1 MMDTKLSDDNCPVY
15 RWRRIDDPTGP
26 QPRPRHGHRAVAIKD
41 LMLVFGGGNEGIVE
55 ELHVF
60 NTATNQ
66 WFVPS
71 LKGDIPPGCAA
82 YGIVVDNTRV
92 LIFGGM
98 VEYGKYSSD
107 LYELQASKW
116 EWKRLKPKPPRFGN
130 PPCPRLG
137 HSFTLIG
144 NKVYLFGG
152 LANSGGDE
160 TKPTPSYKYLDDF
173 YTLELKTGHS
183 TVWDMPGT
191 YGGLPSPRESHTA
204 CTWTDEYKNTKL
216 IIYGG
221 MSGNRLSDLFMLDI
235 NSMTWQKPQ
244 ILGPQPLPRSLHTA
258 CVIGDR
264 MFIFGGWVPILKDET
279 RSLHEKEW
287 KCSNQL
293 ACLHLP
299 EMTWEDLSVEVT
311 DDFLPK
317 PRAGHC
323 ASVIN
328 SRMYI
333 WSGRDDYKKAWNNQV
348 CCKDLWYLEVEKPGP
363 PGRIQLVRAATNN
376 LEICWP
382 GHAIADSYILQI
394 QKYEMPPAPQPPP
407 PPPVPIPAPT
417 PPQAATAMSEGP
429 PPAKMARLSTETPVT
444 PAVTTMQHIIPVA
457 AARSEVPCLA
467 NTPKAM
473 IIQQNQS
480 QQLIQQQQVH
490 QQQVHQQQP
499 QQQQK
504 MIITKKPSQDGQES
518 ETTMFLHTLANA
530 ASQTPK
536 IGVQEAAPAPVPVQ
550 ETTTPTRQ
558 LSFPKTVSLNQFLNA
573 NKASGAT
580 PTIITSQSLNTSTQG
595 TLLKGA
601 KQIILPKS
609 SVGGTSQPQIVT
621 LVKTSQG
628 MMATTM
634 PKVNLIQSKPGTTTL
649 QGTPKGIPQGA
660 TIVKLVNQPGTP
672 GQKMLTTMKTISS
685 PNIQTIQTSKPM
697 SPNIG
702 TPGNKPQTIVITKPG
717 IGGNRGT
724 TQQILVVT
732 CSSNLRPAHSMTTTL
747 AGQSGVTTSTG
758 GPVRMVVV
766 SSAGSSST
774 VGKPITITVP
784 GVGGVPKTVTITGK
798 AGSNF
803 TGKPVTLQMAGGKT
817 IYLPSSSSQIIRPT
831 ILQGAPGTV
840 TTSSPQMVVLS
851 RPKQQIQQVQIQQQQ
866 QQQHFVQQQQH
877 VIVSSVSEQQHG
889 VIMSQQESEQRLKWE
904 QHQQQQN
911 QMQHLG
917 QQQQQQQRKYLFLQ
931 L

>member
-1 MMDTKLSDDNCPVY
+1 MDNLSDDNCPVY
-15 RWRRIDDPTGP
+15 RWRRIDEPAGP

-66 WFVPS
+66 WFIPQ

-116 EWKRLKPKPPRFGN
+116 EWKRLKPKPPRFGS

-160 TKPTPSYKYLDDF
+160 TRPAPSYKYLDDF
-173 YTLELKTGHS
+173 YTLELKSGHA

-204 CTWTDEYKNTKL
+204 CSWTDEYKNTKL

-264 MFIFGGWVPILKDET
+264 MFIFGGWVPILKDES
-279 RSLHEKEW
+279 RSMHEKEW

-311 DDFLPK
+311 EEYLPK

-323 ASVIN
+323 AAVIN
-328 SRMYI
+328 NRMFI

-363 PGRIQLVRAATNN
+363 PGRIQLVRAATHN

-382 GHAIADSYILQI
+382 GHPIADSYILQI

-407 PPPVPIPAPT
+407 APPIPT
-417 PPQAATAMSEGP
+417 PAIVPPMSDGP

-444 PAVTTMQHIIPVA
+444 PAVTSMPQIFPVS
-457 AARSEVPCLA
+457 AARAEAPSLV
-467 NTPKAM
+467 NTPKAV
-473 IIQQNQS
+473 IIQQNPKTIS
-480 QQLIQQQQVH
+480 S
-490 QQQVHQQQP
+490 P
-499 QQQQK
+499 QK
-504 MIITKKPSQDGQES
+504 MIITKKPALQTQGQDS
-518 ETTMFLHTLANA
+518 ETTMLLHTLANA

-536 IGVQEAAPAPVPVQ
+536 IGVQEPVSTPVSIQ
-550 ETTTPTRQ
+550 EATPTRQ
-558 LSFPKTVSLNQFLNA
+558 ISLPKTVSLNQFLNA
-573 NKASGAT
+573 NKAG
-580 PTIITSQSLNTSTQG
+580 TSTLITNQSQQA
-595 TLLKGA
+595 TVLKTTGLS

-609 SVGGTSQPQIVT
+609 SVGGNSQTQIVT
-621 LVKTSQG
+621 LVKTNQG
-628 MMATTM
+628 MMATM
-634 PKVNLIQSKPGTTTL
+634 PKMNLLQSKPGTATL
-649 QGTPKGIPQGA
+649 QTTSKGIPQGA
-660 TIVKLVNQPGTP
+660 TIVKLVNQPGQP
-672 GQKMLTTMKTISS
+672 GQKMLTTMKTIQS
-685 PNIQTIQTSKPM
+685 PNIQTIHTSKP
-697 SPNIG
+697 SIG
-702 TPGNKPQTIVITKPG
+702 TPGNKTIVITKPG
-717 IGGNRGT
+717 IGGNRAT
-724 TQQILVVT
+724 TQQILVMT
-732 CSSNLRPAHSMTTTL
+732 CSSNLRPAQSMTTTL
-747 AGQSGVTTSTG
+747 AGQSTGVTSSAAG
-758 GPVRMVVV
+758 GPVRMVYM

-798 AGSNF
+798 AGTNF

-817 IYLPSSSSQIIRPT
+817 IYLPSSSSAQIIRPGT
-831 ILQGAPGTV
+831 ILQQGMQGTV
-840 TTSSPQMVVLS
+840 TTSSPQRLVLQ

-866 QQQHFVQQQQH
+866 QQQHPD
-877 VIVSSVSEQQHG
+877 
-889 VIMSQQESEQRLKWE
+889 
-904 QHQQQQN
+904 N
-911 QMQHLG
+911 Q
-917 QQQQQQQRKYLFLQ
+917 
-931 L
+931 

>member
-1 MMDTKLSDDNCPVY
+1 MDNLSDDNCPVY
-15 RWRRIDDPTGP
+15 RWRRIDEPAGP

-66 WFVPS
+66 WFIPQ

-116 EWKRLKPKPPRFGN
+116 EWKRLKPKPPRFGS

-160 TKPTPSYKYLDDF
+160 TRPAPSYKYLDDF
-173 YTLELKTGHS
+173 YTLELKSGHA

-204 CTWTDEYKNTKL
+204 CSWTDEYKNTKL

-264 MFIFGGWVPILKDET
+264 MFIFGGWVPILKDES
-279 RSLHEKEW
+279 RSMHEKEW

-311 DDFLPK
+311 EEYLPK

-323 ASVIN
+323 AAVIN
-328 SRMYI
+328 NRMFI

-363 PGRIQLVRAATNN
+363 PGRIQLVRAATHN

-382 GHAIADSYILQI
+382 GHPIADSYILQI

-407 PPPVPIPAPT
+407 APPIPT
-417 PPQAATAMSEGP
+417 PAIVPPMSDGP

-444 PAVTTMQHIIPVA
+444 PAVTSMPQIFPVS
-457 AARSEVPCLA
+457 AARAEVPSLV

-473 IIQQNQS
+473 IIQQNPKIIS
-480 QQLIQQQQVH
+480 S
-490 QQQVHQQQP
+490 P
-499 QQQQK
+499 QK
-504 MIITKKPSQDGQES
+504 MIITKKPALQTQGQDS
-518 ETTMFLHTLANA
+518 ETTMLLHTLANA

-536 IGVQEAAPAPVPVQ
+536 IGVQEPVSTPVSIQ
-550 ETTTPTRQ
+550 EATPTRQ
-558 LSFPKTVSLNQFLNA
+558 ISLPKTVSLNQFLNA
-573 NKASGAT
+573 NKAG
-580 PTIITSQSLNTSTQG
+580 TSTLITNQSQQA
-595 TLLKGA
+595 TVLKTTGLS

-609 SVGGTSQPQIVT
+609 SVGGNSQTQIVT
-621 LVKTSQG
+621 LVKTNQG
-628 MMATTM
+628 MMATM
-634 PKVNLIQSKPGTTTL
+634 PKMNLLQSKPGTATL
-649 QGTPKGIPQGA
+649 QTTSKGIPQGA
-660 TIVKLVNQPGTP
+660 TIVKLVNQPGQP
-672 GQKMLTTMKTISS
+672 GQKMLTTMKTIQS
-685 PNIQTIQTSKPM
+685 PNIQTIHTSKP
-697 SPNIG
+697 SIG
-702 TPGNKPQTIVITKPG
+702 TPGNKTIVITKPG
-717 IGGNRGT
+717 IGGNRAT
-724 TQQILVVT
+724 TQQILVMT
-732 CSSNLRPAHSMTTTL
+732 CSSNLRPAQSMTTTL
-747 AGQSGVTTSTG
+747 AGQSTGVTSSAAG
-758 GPVRMVVV
+758 GPVRMVYM

-798 AGSNF
+798 AGTNF

-817 IYLPSSSSQIIRPT
+817 IYLPSSSSAQIIRPGT
-831 ILQGAPGTV
+831 ILQQGMQGTV
-840 TTSSPQMVVLS
+840 TTSSPQRLVLQ

-866 QQQHFVQQQQH
+866 QHPD
-877 VIVSSVSEQQHG
+877 
-889 VIMSQQESEQRLKWE
+889 
-904 QHQQQQN
+904 N
-911 QMQHLG
+911 Q
-917 QQQQQQQRKYLFLQ
+917 
-931 L
+931 

>member
-1 MMDTKLSDDNCPVY
+1 MDNLSDDNCPVY
-15 RWRRIDDPTGP
+15 RWRRIDEPAGP

-66 WFVPS
+66 WFIPQ

-116 EWKRLKPKPPRFGN
+116 EWKRLKPKPPRFGS

-160 TKPTPSYKYLDDF
+160 TRPAPSYKYLDDF
-173 YTLELKTGHS
+173 YTLELKSGHA

-204 CTWTDEYKNTKL
+204 CSWTDEYKNTKL

-264 MFIFGGWVPILKDET
+264 MFIFGGWVPILKDES
-279 RSLHEKEW
+279 RSMHEKEW

-311 DDFLPK
+311 EEYLPK

-323 ASVIN
+323 AAVIN
-328 SRMYI
+328 NRMFI

-363 PGRIQLVRAATNN
+363 PGRIQLVRAATHN

-382 GHAIADSYILQI
+382 GHPIADSYILQI

-407 PPPVPIPAPT
+407 APPIPT
-417 PPQAATAMSEGP
+417 PAIVPPMSDGP

-444 PAVTTMQHIIPVA
+444 PAVTSMPQIFPVS
-457 AARSEVPCLA
+457 AARAEVPSLV

-473 IIQQNQS
+473 IIQQNPKTIS
-480 QQLIQQQQVH
+480 S
-490 QQQVHQQQP
+490 P
-499 QQQQK
+499 QK
-504 MIITKKPSQDGQES
+504 MIITKKPALQTQGQDS
-518 ETTMFLHTLANA
+518 ETTMLLHTLANA

-536 IGVQEAAPAPVPVQ
+536 IGVQEPVSTPVSIQ
-550 ETTTPTRQ
+550 EATPTRQ
-558 LSFPKTVSLNQFLNA
+558 ISLPKTVSLNQFLNA
-573 NKASGAT
+573 NKAG
-580 PTIITSQSLNTSTQG
+580 TSTLITNQSQQA
-595 TLLKGA
+595 TVLKTTGLS

-609 SVGGTSQPQIVT
+609 SVGGNSQIVT
-621 LVKTSQG
+621 LVKTNQG
-628 MMATTM
+628 MMATM
-634 PKVNLIQSKPGTTTL
+634 PKMNLLQSKPGTATL
-649 QGTPKGIPQGA
+649 QTTSKGIPQGA
-660 TIVKLVNQPGTP
+660 TIVKLVNQPGQP
-672 GQKMLTTMKTISS
+672 GQKMLTTMKTIQS
-685 PNIQTIQTSKPM
+685 PNIQTIHTSKP
-697 SPNIG
+697 SIG
-702 TPGNKPQTIVITKPG
+702 TPGNKTIVITKPG
-717 IGGNRGT
+717 IGGNRAT
-724 TQQILVVT
+724 TQQILVMT
-732 CSSNLRPAHSMTTTL
+732 CSSNLRPAQSMTTTL
-747 AGQSGVTTSTG
+747 AGQSTGVTSSAAG
-758 GPVRMVVV
+758 GPVRMVYM

-798 AGSNF
+798 AGTNF

-817 IYLPSSSSQIIRPT
+817 IYLPSSSSAQIIRPGT
-831 ILQGAPGTV
+831 ILQQGMQGTV
-840 TTSSPQMVVLS
+840 TTSSPQRLVLQ

-866 QQQHFVQQQQH
+866 QHPD
-877 VIVSSVSEQQHG
+877 
-889 VIMSQQESEQRLKWE
+889 
-904 QHQQQQN
+904 N
-911 QMQHLG
+911 Q
-917 QQQQQQQRKYLFLQ
+917 
-931 L
+931 

>member
-1 MMDTKLSDDNCPVY
+1 MDNLSDDNCPVY
-15 RWRRIDDPTGP
+15 RWRRIDEPAGP

-66 WFVPS
+66 WFIPQ

-116 EWKRLKPKPPRFGN
+116 EWKRLKPKPPRFGS

-160 TKPTPSYKYLDDF
+160 TRPAPSYKYLDDF
-173 YTLELKTGHS
+173 YTLELKSGHA

-204 CTWTDEYKNTKL
+204 CSWTDEYKNTKL

-264 MFIFGGWVPILKDET
+264 MFIFGGWVPILKDES
-279 RSLHEKEW
+279 RSMHEKEW

-311 DDFLPK
+311 EEYLPK

-323 ASVIN
+323 AAVIN
-328 SRMYI
+328 NRMFI

-363 PGRIQLVRAATNN
+363 PGRIQLVRAATHN

-382 GHAIADSYILQI
+382 GHPIADSYILQI

-407 PPPVPIPAPT
+407 APPIPT
-417 PPQAATAMSEGP
+417 PAIVPPMSDGP

-444 PAVTTMQHIIPVA
+444 PAVTSMPQIFPVS
-457 AARSEVPCLA
+457 AARAEAPSLV

-473 IIQQNQS
+473 IIQQNPKTIS
-480 QQLIQQQQVH
+480 S
-490 QQQVHQQQP
+490 P
-499 QQQQK
+499 QK
-504 MIITKKPSQDGQES
+504 MIITKKPALQSQGQDS
-518 ETTMFLHTLANA
+518 ETTMLLHTLANA

-536 IGVQEAAPAPVPVQ
+536 IGVQEPVSTPVSIQ
-550 ETTTPTRQ
+550 EATPTRQ
-558 LSFPKTVSLNQFLNA
+558 ISLPKTVSLNQFLNA
-573 NKASGAT
+573 NKAG
-580 PTIITSQSLNTSTQG
+580 TSTLITNQSQQA
-595 TLLKGA
+595 TVLKTTGLS

-609 SVGGTSQPQIVT
+609 SVGGNSQTQIVT
-621 LVKTSQG
+621 LVKTNQG
-628 MMATTM
+628 MMATM
-634 PKVNLIQSKPGTTTL
+634 PKMNLLQSKPGTATL
-649 QGTPKGIPQGA
+649 QTTSKGIPQGA
-660 TIVKLVNQPGTP
+660 TIVKLVNQPGQP
-672 GQKMLTTMKTISS
+672 GQKMLTTMKTIQS
-685 PNIQTIQTSKPM
+685 PNIQTIHTSKP
-697 SPNIG
+697 SIG
-702 TPGNKPQTIVITKPG
+702 TPGNKTIVITKPG
-717 IGGNRGT
+717 IGGNRAT
-724 TQQILVVT
+724 TQQILVMT
-732 CSSNLRPAHSMTTTL
+732 CSSNLRPAQSMTTTL
-747 AGQSGVTTSTG
+747 AGQSTGVTSSAAG
-758 GPVRMVVV
+758 GPVRMVYM

-798 AGSNF
+798 AGTNF

-817 IYLPSSSSQIIRPT
+817 IYLPSSSSAQIIRPGT
-831 ILQGAPGTV
+831 ILQQGMQGTV
-840 TTSSPQMVVLS
+840 TTSSPQRLVLQ

-866 QQQHFVQQQQH
+866 QQQHPD
-877 VIVSSVSEQQHG
+877 
-889 VIMSQQESEQRLKWE
+889 
-904 QHQQQQN
+904 N
-911 QMQHLG
+911 Q
-917 QQQQQQQRKYLFLQ
+917 
-931 L
+931 

>member
-1 MMDTKLSDDNCPVY
+1 MDNLSDDNCPVY
-15 RWRRIDDPTGP
+15 RWRRIDEPAGP

-66 WFVPS
+66 WFIPQ

-116 EWKRLKPKPPRFGN
+116 EWKRLKPKPPRFGS

-160 TKPTPSYKYLDDF
+160 TRPAPSYKYLDDF
-173 YTLELKTGHS
+173 YTLELKSGHA

-204 CTWTDEYKNTKL
+204 CSWTDEYKNTKL

-264 MFIFGGWVPILKDET
+264 MFIFGGWVPILKDES
-279 RSLHEKEW
+279 RSMHEKEW

-311 DDFLPK
+311 EEYLPK

-323 ASVIN
+323 AAVIN
-328 SRMYI
+328 NRMFI

-363 PGRIQLVRAATNN
+363 PGRIQLVRAATHN

-382 GHAIADSYILQI
+382 GHPIADSYILQI

-407 PPPVPIPAPT
+407 APIPT
-417 PPQAATAMSEGP
+417 PAIVPPMSDGP

-444 PAVTTMQHIIPVA
+444 PAVTSMPQIFPVS
-457 AARSEVPCLA
+457 AARAEVPSLV

-473 IIQQNQS
+473 IIQQNPKTIS
-480 QQLIQQQQVH
+480 S
-490 QQQVHQQQP
+490 P
-499 QQQQK
+499 QK
-504 MIITKKPSQDGQES
+504 MIITKKPALQTQGQDS
-518 ETTMFLHTLANA
+518 ETTMLLHTLANA

-536 IGVQEAAPAPVPVQ
+536 IGVQEPVSTPVSIQ
-550 ETTTPTRQ
+550 EATPTRQ
-558 LSFPKTVSLNQFLNA
+558 ISLPKTVSLNQFLNA
-573 NKASGAT
+573 NKAG
-580 PTIITSQSLNTSTQG
+580 TSTLITNQSQQA
-595 TLLKGA
+595 TVLKTTGLS

-609 SVGGTSQPQIVT
+609 SVGGNSQTQIVT
-621 LVKTSQG
+621 LVKTNQG
-628 MMATTM
+628 MMATM
-634 PKVNLIQSKPGTTTL
+634 PKMNLLQSKPGTATL
-649 QGTPKGIPQGA
+649 QTTSKGIPQGA
-660 TIVKLVNQPGTP
+660 TIVKLVNQPGQP
-672 GQKMLTTMKTISS
+672 GQKMLTTMKTIQS
-685 PNIQTIQTSKPM
+685 PNIQTIHTSKP
-697 SPNIG
+697 SIG
-702 TPGNKPQTIVITKPG
+702 TPGNKTIVITKPG
-717 IGGNRGT
+717 IGGNRAT
-724 TQQILVVT
+724 TQQILVMT
-732 CSSNLRPAHSMTTTL
+732 CSSNLRPAQSMTTTL
-747 AGQSGVTTSTG
+747 AGQSTGVTSSAAG
-758 GPVRMVVV
+758 GPVRMVYM

-798 AGSNF
+798 AGTNF

-817 IYLPSSSSQIIRPT
+817 IYLPSSSSAQIIRPGT
-831 ILQGAPGTV
+831 ILQQGMQGTV
-840 TTSSPQMVVLS
+840 TTSSPQRLVLQ

-866 QQQHFVQQQQH
+866 QQQHPD
-877 VIVSSVSEQQHG
+877 
-889 VIMSQQESEQRLKWE
+889 
-904 QHQQQQN
+904 N
-911 QMQHLG
+911 Q
-917 QQQQQQQRKYLFLQ
+917 
-931 L
+931 

>member
-1 MMDTKLSDDNCPVY
+1 MDNLSDDNCPVY
-15 RWRRIDDPTGP
+15 RWRRIDEPAGP

-66 WFVPS
+66 WFIPQ

-116 EWKRLKPKPPRFGN
+116 EWKRLKPKPPRFGS

-160 TKPTPSYKYLDDF
+160 TRPAPSYKYLDDF
-173 YTLELKTGHS
+173 YTLELKSGHA

-204 CTWTDEYKNTKL
+204 CSWTDEYKNTKL

-264 MFIFGGWVPILKDET
+264 MFIFGGWVPILKDES
-279 RSLHEKEW
+279 RSMHEKEW

-311 DDFLPK
+311 EEYLPK

-323 ASVIN
+323 AAVIN
-328 SRMYI
+328 NRMFI

-363 PGRIQLVRAATNN
+363 PGRIQLVRAATHN

-382 GHAIADSYILQI
+382 GHPIADSYILQI

-407 PPPVPIPAPT
+407 ALPIPT
-417 PPQAATAMSEGP
+417 PAIVPPMSDGP

-444 PAVTTMQHIIPVA
+444 PAVTSMPQIFPVS
-457 AARSEVPCLA
+457 AARAEVPSLV

-473 IIQQNQS
+473 IIQQNPKTIS
-480 QQLIQQQQVH
+480 S
-490 QQQVHQQQP
+490 P
-499 QQQQK
+499 QK
-504 MIITKKPSQDGQES
+504 MIITKKPALQTQGQDS
-518 ETTMFLHTLANA
+518 ETTMLLHTLANA

-536 IGVQEAAPAPVPVQ
+536 IGVQEPVSTPVSIQ
-550 ETTTPTRQ
+550 EATPTRQ
-558 LSFPKTVSLNQFLNA
+558 ISLPKTVSLNQFLNA
-573 NKASGAT
+573 NKAG
-580 PTIITSQSLNTSTQG
+580 TSTLITNQSQQA
-595 TLLKGA
+595 TVLKTTGLS

-609 SVGGTSQPQIVT
+609 SVGGNSQTQIVT
-621 LVKTSQG
+621 LVKTNQG
-628 MMATTM
+628 MMATM
-634 PKVNLIQSKPGTTTL
+634 PKMNLLQSKPGTATL
-649 QGTPKGIPQGA
+649 QTTSKGIPQGA
-660 TIVKLVNQPGTP
+660 TIVKLVNQPGQP
-672 GQKMLTTMKTISS
+672 GQKMLTTMKTIQS
-685 PNIQTIQTSKPM
+685 PNIQTIHTSKP
-697 SPNIG
+697 SIG
-702 TPGNKPQTIVITKPG
+702 TPGNKTIVITKPG
-717 IGGNRGT
+717 IGGNRAT
-724 TQQILVVT
+724 TQQILVMT
-732 CSSNLRPAHSMTTTL
+732 CSSNLRPAQSMTTTL
-747 AGQSGVTTSTG
+747 AGQSTGVTSSAAG
-758 GPVRMVVV
+758 GPVRMVYM

-798 AGSNF
+798 AGTNF

-817 IYLPSSSSQIIRPT
+817 IYLPSSSSAQIIRPGT
-831 ILQGAPGTV
+831 ILQQGMQGTV
-840 TTSSPQMVVLS
+840 TTSSPQRLVLQ

-866 QQQHFVQQQQH
+866 QQQQH
-877 VIVSSVSEQQHG
+877 PD
-889 VIMSQQESEQRLKWE
+889 
-904 QHQQQQN
+904 N
-911 QMQHLG
+911 Q
-917 QQQQQQQRKYLFLQ
+917 
-931 L
+931 

>member
-1 MMDTKLSDDNCPVY
+1 MDNLSDDNCPVY
-15 RWRRIDDPTGP
+15 RWRRIDEPAGP

-66 WFVPS
+66 WFIPQ

-116 EWKRLKPKPPRFGN
+116 EWKRLKPKPPRFGS

-160 TKPTPSYKYLDDF
+160 TRPAPSYKYLDDF
-173 YTLELKTGHS
+173 YTLELKSGHA

-204 CTWTDEYKNTKL
+204 CSWTDEYKNTKL

-264 MFIFGGWVPILKDET
+264 MFIFGGWVPILKDES
-279 RSLHEKEW
+279 RSMHEKEW

-311 DDFLPK
+311 EEYLPK

-323 ASVIN
+323 AAVIN
-328 SRMYI
+328 NRMFI

-363 PGRIQLVRAATNN
+363 PGRIQLVRAATHN

-382 GHAIADSYILQI
+382 GHPIADSYILQI

-407 PPPVPIPAPT
+407 APPIPT
-417 PPQAATAMSEGP
+417 PAIVPPMSDGP

-444 PAVTTMQHIIPVA
+444 PAVTSMPQIFPVS
-457 AARSEVPCLA
+457 AARAEVPSLV

-473 IIQQNQS
+473 IIQQNPKTIS
-480 QQLIQQQQVH
+480 S
-490 QQQVHQQQP
+490 P
-499 QQQQK
+499 QK
-504 MIITKKPSQDGQES
+504 MIITKKPALQTQGQDS
-518 ETTMFLHTLANA
+518 ETTMLLHTLANA

-536 IGVQEAAPAPVPVQ
+536 IGVQEPVSTPVSIQ
-550 ETTTPTRQ
+550 EATPTRQ
-558 LSFPKTVSLNQFLNA
+558 ISLPKTVSLNQFLNA
-573 NKASGAT
+573 NKAG
-580 PTIITSQSLNTSTQG
+580 TSTLITNQSQQA
-595 TLLKGA
+595 TVLKTTGLS

-609 SVGGTSQPQIVT
+609 SVGGNSQTQIVT
-621 LVKTSQG
+621 LVKTNQG
-628 MMATTM
+628 MMATM
-634 PKVNLIQSKPGTTTL
+634 PKMNLLQSKPGTATL
-649 QGTPKGIPQGA
+649 QTTSKGIPQGA
-660 TIVKLVNQPGTP
+660 TIVKLVNQPGQP
-672 GQKMLTTMKTISS
+672 GQKMLTTMKTIQS
-685 PNIQTIQTSKPM
+685 PNIQTIHTSKP
-697 SPNIG
+697 SIG
-702 TPGNKPQTIVITKPG
+702 TPGNKTIVITKPG
-717 IGGNRGT
+717 IGGNRAT
-724 TQQILVVT
+724 TQQILVMT
-732 CSSNLRPAHSMTTTL
+732 CSSNLRPAQSMTTTL
-747 AGQSGVTTSTG
+747 AGQSTGVTSSAAG
-758 GPVRMVVV
+758 GPVRMVYM

-798 AGSNF
+798 AGTNF

-817 IYLPSSSSQIIRPT
+817 IYLPSSSSAQIIRPGT
-831 ILQGAPGTV
+831 ILQQGMQGTV
-840 TTSSPQMVVLS
+840 TTSSPQRLVLQ

-866 QQQHFVQQQQH
+866 QQQQH
-877 VIVSSVSEQQHG
+877 PD
-889 VIMSQQESEQRLKWE
+889 
-904 QHQQQQN
+904 N
-911 QMQHLG
+911 Q
-917 QQQQQQQRKYLFLQ
+917 
-931 L
+931 

>member
-1 MMDTKLSDDNCPVY
+1 MDNLSDDNCPVY
-15 RWRRIDDPTGP
+15 RWRRIDEPAGP

-66 WFVPS
+66 WFIPQ

-116 EWKRLKPKPPRFGN
+116 EWKRLKPKPPRFGS

-160 TKPTPSYKYLDDF
+160 TRPAPSYKYLDDF
-173 YTLELKTGHS
+173 YTLELKSGHA

-204 CTWTDEYKNTKL
+204 CSWTDEYKNTKL

-264 MFIFGGWVPILKDET
+264 MFIFGGWVPILKDES
-279 RSLHEKEW
+279 RSMHEKEW

-311 DDFLPK
+311 EEYLPK

-323 ASVIN
+323 AAVIN
-328 SRMYI
+328 NRMFI

-363 PGRIQLVRAATNN
+363 PGRIQLVRAATHN

-382 GHAIADSYILQI
+382 GHPIADSYILQI

-407 PPPVPIPAPT
+407 APPIPT
-417 PPQAATAMSEGP
+417 PAIVPPMSDGP

-444 PAVTTMQHIIPVA
+444 PAVTSMPQIFPVS
-457 AARSEVPCLA
+457 AARAEVPSLV

-473 IIQQNQS
+473 IIQQNPKTIS
-480 QQLIQQQQVH
+480 S
-490 QQQVHQQQP
+490 P
-499 QQQQK
+499 QK
-504 MIITKKPSQDGQES
+504 MIITKKPALQTQGQDS
-518 ETTMFLHTLANA
+518 ETTMLLHTLANA

-536 IGVQEAAPAPVPVQ
+536 IGVQEPVSTPVSIQ
-550 ETTTPTRQ
+550 EATPTRQ
-558 LSFPKTVSLNQFLNA
+558 ISLPKTVSLNQFLNA
-573 NKASGAT
+573 NKAG
-580 PTIITSQSLNTSTQG
+580 TSTLITNQSQQA
-595 TLLKGA
+595 TVLKTTGLS

-609 SVGGTSQPQIVT
+609 SVGGNSQTQIVT
-621 LVKTSQG
+621 LVKTNQG
-628 MMATTM
+628 MMATM
-634 PKVNLIQSKPGTTTL
+634 PKMNLLQSKPGTATL
-649 QGTPKGIPQGA
+649 QTTSKGIPQGA
-660 TIVKLVNQPGTP
+660 TIVKLVNQPGQP
-672 GQKMLTTMKTISS
+672 GQKMLTTMKTIQS
-685 PNIQTIQTSKPM
+685 PNIQTIHTSKP
-697 SPNIG
+697 SIG
-702 TPGNKPQTIVITKPG
+702 TPGNKTIVITKPG
-717 IGGNRGT
+717 IGGNRAT
-724 TQQILVVT
+724 TQQILVMT
-732 CSSNLRPAHSMTTTL
+732 CSSNLRPAQSMTTTL
-747 AGQSGVTTSTG
+747 AGQSTGVTSSAAG
-758 GPVRMVVV
+758 GPVRMVYM

-798 AGSNF
+798 AGTNF

-817 IYLPSSSSQIIRPT
+817 IYLPSSSSAQIIRPGT
-831 ILQGAPGTV
+831 ILQQGMQGTV
-840 TTSSPQMVVLS
+840 TTSSPQRLVLQ

-866 QQQHFVQQQQH
+866 QQHPD
-877 VIVSSVSEQQHG
+877 
-889 VIMSQQESEQRLKWE
+889 
-904 QHQQQQN
+904 N
-911 QMQHLG
+911 Q
-917 QQQQQQQRKYLFLQ
+917 
-931 L
+931 

>member
-1 MMDTKLSDDNCPVY
+1 MEDNCPVY
-15 RWRRIDDPTGP
+15 RWRRIDDPAGP

-66 WFVPS
+66 WFIPT

-116 EWKRLKPKPPRFGN
+116 EWKRLKPKPPRFGT

-173 YTLELKTGHS
+173 YTLELKHGHT

-204 CTWTDEYKNTKL
+204 CSWTDEYKNTKL

-264 MFIFGGWVPILKDET
+264 MFIFGGWVPILKDES

-328 SRMYI
+328 SRMFI

-382 GHAIADSYILQI
+382 GHPIADSYILQI

-407 PPPVPIPAPT
+407 PPPVAAVAPLPT
-417 PPQAATAMSEGP
+417 PPQAAVSDGP

-444 PAVTTMQHIIPVA
+444 PAVASMPQMIPVS
-457 AARSEVPCLA
+457 AARAEVPSLA

-473 IIQQNQS
+473 IIQQS
-480 QQLIQQQQVH
+480 PKIISS
-490 QQQVHQQQP
+490 P
-499 QQQQK
+499 QK
-504 MIITKKPSQDGQES
+504 MIITKKAAQIGQDS
-518 ETTMFLHTLANA
+518 ETTMLLHTLANA

-536 IGVQEAAPAPVPVQ
+536 IGVQEPSPAPVSIQ
-550 ETTTPTRQ
+550 ESTPTRQ
-558 LSFPKTVSLNQFLNA
+558 LSLPKTVSLNQFLNA
-573 NKASGAT
+573 NKAVSGS
-580 PTIITSQSLNTSTQG
+580 PTIISSPSLNTSTQA
-595 TLLKGA
+595 TVLKTGLTTS

-628 MMATTM
+628 MMATM
-634 PKVNLIQSKPGTTTL
+634 PKVNLLQSKPGTTTL
-649 QGTPKGIPQGA
+649 QTAPKGIPQGA
-660 TIVKLVNQPGTP
+660 TIVKLVNQQGQP
-672 GQKMLTTMKTISS
+672 GQKVLTTMKAISS
-685 PNIQTIQTSKPM
+685 PNIQSIQTSKPM

-702 TPGNKPQTIVITKPG
+702 TAVNMPQTIVITKPG
-717 IGGNRGT
+717 IGGNRAT
-724 TQQILVVT
+724 TQQIRVVS
-732 CSSNLRPAHSMTTTL
+732 CSSSLRPAQSLTTTL
-747 AGQSGVTTSTG
+747 AAQSGTGVTSSSAG

-766 SSAGSSST
+766 SSAGGTST

-784 GVGGVPKTVTITGK
+784 GVGGVPKNITITGK

-803 TGKPVTLQMAGGKT
+803 AGKPVTLQMAGGKT
-817 IYLPSSSSQIIRPT
+817 IILPSASSIRPGT
-831 ILQGAPGTV
+831 ILQSPQTV
-840 TTSSPQMVVLS
+840 TTSSPQMVVL
-851 RPKQQIQQVQIQQQQ
+851 RPKQQIQQLQIQQ
-866 QQQHFVQQQQH
+866 HNP
-877 VIVSSVSEQQHG
+877 E
-889 VIMSQQESEQRLKWE
+889 
-904 QHQQQQN
+904 N
-911 QMQHLG
+911 Q
-917 QQQQQQQRKYLFLQ
+917 
-931 L
+931 

>member
-1 MMDTKLSDDNCPVY
+1 MDNLSDDNCPVY
-15 RWRRIDDPTGP
+15 RWRRIDEPAGP

-66 WFVPS
+66 WFIPQ

-116 EWKRLKPKPPRFGN
+116 EWKRLKPKPPRFGS

-160 TKPTPSYKYLDDF
+160 TRPAPSYKYLDDF
-173 YTLELKTGHS
+173 YTLELKSGHA

-204 CTWTDEYKNTKL
+204 CSWTDEYKNTKL

-264 MFIFGGWVPILKDET
+264 MFIFGGWVPILKDES
-279 RSLHEKEW
+279 RSMHEKEW

-311 DDFLPK
+311 EEYLPK

-323 ASVIN
+323 AAVIN
-328 SRMYI
+328 NRMFI

-363 PGRIQLVRAATNN
+363 PGRIQLVRAATHN

-382 GHAIADSYILQI
+382 GHPIADSYILQI

-407 PPPVPIPAPT
+407 APPIPT
-417 PPQAATAMSEGP
+417 PAIVPPMSDGP

-444 PAVTTMQHIIPVA
+444 PAVTSMPQIFPVS
-457 AARSEVPCLA
+457 AARAEVPSLV

-473 IIQQNQS
+473 IIQQNPKTIS
-480 QQLIQQQQVH
+480 S
-490 QQQVHQQQP
+490 P
-499 QQQQK
+499 QK
-504 MIITKKPSQDGQES
+504 MIITKKPALQTQGQDS
-518 ETTMFLHTLANA
+518 ETTMLLHTLANA

-536 IGVQEAAPAPVPVQ
+536 IGVQEPVSTPVSIQ
-550 ETTTPTRQ
+550 EATPTRQ
-558 LSFPKTVSLNQFLNA
+558 ISLPKTVSLNQFLNA
-573 NKASGAT
+573 NKAG
-580 PTIITSQSLNTSTQG
+580 TSTLITNQSQQA
-595 TLLKGA
+595 TVLKTTGLS

-609 SVGGTSQPQIVT
+609 SVGGNSQTQIVT
-621 LVKTSQG
+621 LVKTNQG
-628 MMATTM
+628 MMATM
-634 PKVNLIQSKPGTTTL
+634 PKMNLLQSKPGTATL
-649 QGTPKGIPQGA
+649 QTTSKGIPQGA
-660 TIVKLVNQPGTP
+660 TIVKLVNQPGQP
-672 GQKMLTTMKTISS
+672 GQKMLTTMKTIQS
-685 PNIQTIQTSKPM
+685 PNIQTIHTSKP
-697 SPNIG
+697 SIG
-702 TPGNKPQTIVITKPG
+702 TPGNKTIVITKPG
-717 IGGNRGT
+717 IGGNRAT
-724 TQQILVVT
+724 TQQILVMT
-732 CSSNLRPAHSMTTTL
+732 CSSNLRPAQSMTTTL
-747 AGQSGVTTSTG
+747 AGQSTGVTSSAAG
-758 GPVRMVVV
+758 GPVRMVYM

-798 AGSNF
+798 AGTNF

-817 IYLPSSSSQIIRPT
+817 IYLPSSSSAQIIRPGT
-831 ILQGAPGTV
+831 ILQQGMQGTV
-840 TTSSPQMVVLS
+840 TTSSPQRLVLQ

-866 QQQHFVQQQQH
+866 QQQQQH
-877 VIVSSVSEQQHG
+877 PD
-889 VIMSQQESEQRLKWE
+889 
-904 QHQQQQN
+904 N
-911 QMQHLG
+911 Q
-917 QQQQQQQRKYLFLQ
+917 
-931 L
+931 

>member
-1 MMDTKLSDDNCPVY
+1 MDNLSDDNCPVY
-15 RWRRIDDPTGP
+15 RWRRIDEPAGP

-66 WFVPS
+66 WFIPQ

-116 EWKRLKPKPPRFGN
+116 EWKRLKPKPPRFGS

-160 TKPTPSYKYLDDF
+160 TRPAPSYKYLDDF
-173 YTLELKTGHS
+173 YTLELKSGHA

-204 CTWTDEYKNTKL
+204 CSWTDEYKNTKL

-264 MFIFGGWVPILKDET
+264 MFIFGGWVPILKDES
-279 RSLHEKEW
+279 RSMHEKEW

-311 DDFLPK
+311 EEYLPK

-323 ASVIN
+323 AAVIN
-328 SRMYI
+328 NRMFI

-363 PGRIQLVRAATNN
+363 PGRIQLVRAATHN

-382 GHAIADSYILQI
+382 GHPIADSYILQI

-407 PPPVPIPAPT
+407 APPIPT
-417 PPQAATAMSEGP
+417 PAIVPPMSDGP

-444 PAVTTMQHIIPVA
+444 PAVTSMPQIFPVS
-457 AARSEVPCLA
+457 AARAEAPSLV
-467 NTPKAM
+467 NTPKAV
-473 IIQQNQS
+473 IIQQNPKTIS
-480 QQLIQQQQVH
+480 S
-490 QQQVHQQQP
+490 P
-499 QQQQK
+499 QK
-504 MIITKKPSQDGQES
+504 MIITKKPALQTQGQDS
-518 ETTMFLHTLANA
+518 ETTMLLHTLANA

-536 IGVQEAAPAPVPVQ
+536 IGVQEPVSTPVSIQ
-550 ETTTPTRQ
+550 EATPTRQ
-558 LSFPKTVSLNQFLNA
+558 ISLPKTVSLNQFLNA
-573 NKASGAT
+573 NKAG
-580 PTIITSQSLNTSTQG
+580 TSTLITNQSQQA
-595 TLLKGA
+595 TVLKTTGLS

-609 SVGGTSQPQIVT
+609 SVGGNSQTQIVT
-621 LVKTSQG
+621 LVKTNQG
-628 MMATTM
+628 MMATM
-634 PKVNLIQSKPGTTTL
+634 PKMNLLQSKPGTATL
-649 QGTPKGIPQGA
+649 QTTSKGIPQGA
-660 TIVKLVNQPGTP
+660 TIVKLVNQPGQP
-672 GQKMLTTMKTISS
+672 GQKMLTTMKTIQS
-685 PNIQTIQTSKPM
+685 PNIQTIHTSKP
-697 SPNIG
+697 SIG
-702 TPGNKPQTIVITKPG
+702 TPGNKTIVITKPG
-717 IGGNRGT
+717 IGGNRAT
-724 TQQILVVT
+724 TQQILVMT
-732 CSSNLRPAHSMTTTL
+732 CSSNLRPAQSMTTTL
-747 AGQSGVTTSTG
+747 AGQSTGVTSSAAG
-758 GPVRMVVV
+758 GPVRMVYM

-798 AGSNF
+798 AGTNF

-817 IYLPSSSSQIIRPT
+817 IYLPSSSSAQIIRPGT
-831 ILQGAPGTV
+831 ILQQGMQGTV
-840 TTSSPQMVVLS
+840 TTSSPQRLVLQ

-866 QQQHFVQQQQH
+866 QQHPD
-877 VIVSSVSEQQHG
+877 
-889 VIMSQQESEQRLKWE
+889 
-904 QHQQQQN
+904 N
-911 QMQHLG
+911 Q
-917 QQQQQQQRKYLFLQ
+917 
-931 L
+931 

>member
-1 MMDTKLSDDNCPVY
+1 MDNLSDDNCPVY
-15 RWRRIDDPTGP
+15 RWRRIDEPAGP

-66 WFVPS
+66 WFIPQ

-116 EWKRLKPKPPRFGN
+116 EWKRLKPKPPRFGS

-160 TKPTPSYKYLDDF
+160 TRPAPSYKYLDDF
-173 YTLELKTGHS
+173 YTLELKSGHA

-204 CTWTDEYKNTKL
+204 CSWTDEYKNTKL

-264 MFIFGGWVPILKDET
+264 MFIFGGWVPILKDES
-279 RSLHEKEW
+279 RSMHEKEW

-311 DDFLPK
+311 EEYLPK

-323 ASVIN
+323 AAVIN
-328 SRMYI
+328 NRMFI

-363 PGRIQLVRAATNN
+363 PGRIQLVRAATHN

-382 GHAIADSYILQI
+382 GHPIADSYILQI

-407 PPPVPIPAPT
+407 APPIPT
-417 PPQAATAMSEGP
+417 PAIVPPMSDKP

-444 PAVTTMQHIIPVA
+444 PAVTSMPQIFPVS
-457 AARSEVPCLA
+457 AARAEVPSLV

-473 IIQQNQS
+473 IIQQNPKTIS
-480 QQLIQQQQVH
+480 S
-490 QQQVHQQQP
+490 P
-499 QQQQK
+499 QK
-504 MIITKKPSQDGQES
+504 MIITKKPALQTQGQDS
-518 ETTMFLHTLANA
+518 ETTMLLHTLANA

-536 IGVQEAAPAPVPVQ
+536 IGVQEPVSTPVSIQ
-550 ETTTPTRQ
+550 EATPTRQ
-558 LSFPKTVSLNQFLNA
+558 ISLPKTVSLNQFLNA
-573 NKASGAT
+573 NKAG
-580 PTIITSQSLNTSTQG
+580 TSTLITNQSQQA
-595 TLLKGA
+595 TVLKTTGLS

-609 SVGGTSQPQIVT
+609 SVGGNSQTQIVT
-621 LVKTSQG
+621 LVKTNQG
-628 MMATTM
+628 MMATM
-634 PKVNLIQSKPGTTTL
+634 PKMNLLQSKPGTATL
-649 QGTPKGIPQGA
+649 QTTSKGIPQGA
-660 TIVKLVNQPGTP
+660 TIVKLVNQPGQP
-672 GQKMLTTMKTISS
+672 GQKMLTTMKTIQS
-685 PNIQTIQTSKPM
+685 PNIQTIHTSKP
-697 SPNIG
+697 SIG
-702 TPGNKPQTIVITKPG
+702 TPGNKTIVITKPG
-717 IGGNRGT
+717 IGGNRAT
-724 TQQILVVT
+724 TQQILVMT
-732 CSSNLRPAHSMTTTL
+732 SSSNLRPAQSMTTTL
-747 AGQSGVTTSTG
+747 AGQSTGVTSSAAG
-758 GPVRMVVV
+758 GPVRMVYM

-798 AGSNF
+798 AGTNF

-817 IYLPSSSSQIIRPT
+817 IYLPSSSSAQIIRPGT
-831 ILQGAPGTV
+831 ILQQGMQGTV
-840 TTSSPQMVVLS
+840 TTSSPQRLVLQ

-866 QQQHFVQQQQH
+866 QHPD
-877 VIVSSVSEQQHG
+877 
-889 VIMSQQESEQRLKWE
+889 
-904 QHQQQQN
+904 N
-911 QMQHLG
+911 Q
-917 QQQQQQQRKYLFLQ
+917 
-931 L
+931 

>member
-1 MMDTKLSDDNCPVY
+1 MDNLSDDNCPVY
-15 RWRRIDDPTGP
+15 RWRRIDEPAGP

-66 WFVPS
+66 WFIPQ

-116 EWKRLKPKPPRFGN
+116 EWKRLKPKPPRFGS

-160 TKPTPSYKYLDDF
+160 TRPAPSYKYLDDF
-173 YTLELKTGHS
+173 YTLELKSGHA

-204 CTWTDEYKNTKL
+204 CSWTDEYKNTKL

-264 MFIFGGWVPILKDET
+264 MFIFGGWVPILKDES
-279 RSLHEKEW
+279 RSMHEKEW

-311 DDFLPK
+311 EEYLPK

-323 ASVIN
+323 AAVIN
-328 SRMYI
+328 NRMFI

-363 PGRIQLVRAATNN
+363 PGRIQLVRAATHN

-382 GHAIADSYILQI
+382 GHPIADSYILQI

-407 PPPVPIPAPT
+407 APPIPT
-417 PPQAATAMSEGP
+417 PAIVPPMSDGP

-444 PAVTTMQHIIPVA
+444 PAVTSMPQIFPVS
-457 AARSEVPCLA
+457 AARAEVPSLV

-473 IIQQNQS
+473 IIQQNPKIIS
-480 QQLIQQQQVH
+480 S
-490 QQQVHQQQP
+490 P
-499 QQQQK
+499 QK
-504 MIITKKPSQDGQES
+504 MIITKKPALQTQGQDS
-518 ETTMFLHTLANA
+518 ETTMLLHTLANA

-536 IGVQEAAPAPVPVQ
+536 IGVQEPVSTPVSIQ
-550 ETTTPTRQ
+550 EATPTRQ
-558 LSFPKTVSLNQFLNA
+558 ISLPKTVSLNQFLNA
-573 NKASGAT
+573 NKAG
-580 PTIITSQSLNTSTQG
+580 TSTLITNPSQQA
-595 TLLKGA
+595 TVLKTTGLS

-609 SVGGTSQPQIVT
+609 SVGGNSQTQIVT
-621 LVKTSQG
+621 LVKTNQG
-628 MMATTM
+628 MMATM
-634 PKVNLIQSKPGTTTL
+634 PKMNLLQSKPGTATL
-649 QGTPKGIPQGA
+649 QTTSKGIPQGA
-660 TIVKLVNQPGTP
+660 TIVKLVNQPGQP
-672 GQKMLTTMKTISS
+672 GQKMLTTMKTIQS
-685 PNIQTIQTSKPM
+685 PNIQTIHTSKP
-697 SPNIG
+697 SIG
-702 TPGNKPQTIVITKPG
+702 TPGNKTIVITKPG
-717 IGGNRGT
+717 IGGNRAT
-724 TQQILVVT
+724 TQQILVMT
-732 CSSNLRPAHSMTTTL
+732 CSSNLRPAQSMTTTL
-747 AGQSGVTTSTG
+747 AGQSTGVTSSAAG
-758 GPVRMVVV
+758 GPVRMVYM

-798 AGSNF
+798 AGTNF

-817 IYLPSSSSQIIRPT
+817 IYLPSSSSAQIIRPGT
-831 ILQGAPGTV
+831 ILQQGMQGTV
-840 TTSSPQMVVLS
+840 TTSSPQRLVLQ

-866 QQQHFVQQQQH
+866 QQQHPD
-877 VIVSSVSEQQHG
+877 
-889 VIMSQQESEQRLKWE
+889 
-904 QHQQQQN
+904 N
-911 QMQHLG
+911 Q
-917 QQQQQQQRKYLFLQ
+917 
-931 L
+931 

>member
-1 MMDTKLSDDNCPVY
+1 MDNLSDDNCPVY
-15 RWRRIDDPTGP
+15 RWRRIDEPAGP

-66 WFVPS
+66 WFIPQ

-116 EWKRLKPKPPRFGN
+116 EWKRLKPKPPRFGS

-160 TKPTPSYKYLDDF
+160 TRPAPSYKYLDDF
-173 YTLELKTGHS
+173 YTLELKSGHA

-204 CTWTDEYKNTKL
+204 CSWTDEYKNTKL

-264 MFIFGGWVPILKDET
+264 MFIFGGWVPILKDES
-279 RSLHEKEW
+279 RSMHEKEW

-311 DDFLPK
+311 EEYLPK

-323 ASVIN
+323 AAVIN
-328 SRMYI
+328 NRMFI

-363 PGRIQLVRAATNN
+363 PGRIQLVRAATHN

-382 GHAIADSYILQI
+382 GHPIADSYILQI

-407 PPPVPIPAPT
+407 APPIPT
-417 PPQAATAMSEGP
+417 PAIVPPMSDGP

-444 PAVTTMQHIIPVA
+444 PAVTSMPQMFPVS
-457 AARSEVPCLA
+457 AARAEVPSLV

-473 IIQQNQS
+473 IIQQNPKTIS
-480 QQLIQQQQVH
+480 S
-490 QQQVHQQQP
+490 P
-499 QQQQK
+499 QK
-504 MIITKKPSQDGQES
+504 MIITKKPALQTQGQDS
-518 ETTMFLHTLANA
+518 ETTMLLHTLANA

-536 IGVQEAAPAPVPVQ
+536 IGVQEPVSTPVSIQ
-550 ETTTPTRQ
+550 EATPTRQ
-558 LSFPKTVSLNQFLNA
+558 ISLPKTVSLNQFLNA
-573 NKASGAT
+573 NKAG
-580 PTIITSQSLNTSTQG
+580 TSTLITNQSQQA
-595 TLLKGA
+595 TVLKTTGLS

-609 SVGGTSQPQIVT
+609 SVGGNSQIVT
-621 LVKTSQG
+621 LVKTNQG
-628 MMATTM
+628 MMATM
-634 PKVNLIQSKPGTTTL
+634 PKMNLLQSKPGTATL
-649 QGTPKGIPQGA
+649 QTTSKGIPQGA
-660 TIVKLVNQPGTP
+660 TIVKLVNQPGQP
-672 GQKMLTTMKTISS
+672 GQKMLTTMKTIQS
-685 PNIQTIQTSKPM
+685 PNIQTIHTSKP
-697 SPNIG
+697 SIG
-702 TPGNKPQTIVITKPG
+702 TSGNKTIVITKPG
-717 IGGNRGT
+717 IGGNRAT
-724 TQQILVVT
+724 TQQILVMT
-732 CSSNLRPAHSMTTTL
+732 CSSNLRPAQSMTTTL
-747 AGQSGVTTSTG
+747 AGQSTGVTSSAAG
-758 GPVRMVVV
+758 GPVRMVYM

-798 AGSNF
+798 AGTNF

-817 IYLPSSSSQIIRPT
+817 IYLPSSSSAQIIRPGT
-831 ILQGAPGTV
+831 ILQQGMQGTV
-840 TTSSPQMVVLS
+840 TTSSPQRLVLQ
-851 RPKQQIQQVQIQQQQ
+851 RPKQQIQQVQIQQQ
-866 QQQHFVQQQQH
+866 HPD
-877 VIVSSVSEQQHG
+877 
-889 VIMSQQESEQRLKWE
+889 
-904 QHQQQQN
+904 N
-911 QMQHLG
+911 Q
-917 QQQQQQQRKYLFLQ
+917 
-931 L
+931 

>member
-1 MMDTKLSDDNCPVY
+1 MDNLSDDNCPVY
-15 RWRRIDDPTGP
+15 RWRRIDEPAGP

-66 WFVPS
+66 WFIPQ

-116 EWKRLKPKPPRFGN
+116 EWKRLKPKPPRFGS

-160 TKPTPSYKYLDDF
+160 TRPAPSYKYLDDF
-173 YTLELKTGHS
+173 YTLELKSGHA

-204 CTWTDEYKNTKL
+204 CSWTDEYKNTKL

-264 MFIFGGWVPILKDET
+264 MFIFGGWVPILKDES
-279 RSLHEKEW
+279 RSMHEKEW

-311 DDFLPK
+311 EEYLPK

-323 ASVIN
+323 AAVIN
-328 SRMYI
+328 NRMFI

-363 PGRIQLVRAATNN
+363 PGRIQLVRAATHN

-382 GHAIADSYILQI
+382 GHPIADSYILQI

-407 PPPVPIPAPT
+407 APPIPT
-417 PPQAATAMSEGP
+417 PAIVPPMSDKP

-444 PAVTTMQHIIPVA
+444 PAVTSMPQIFPVS
-457 AARSEVPCLA
+457 AARAEVPSLV

-473 IIQQNQS
+473 IIQQNPKTIS
-480 QQLIQQQQVH
+480 S
-490 QQQVHQQQP
+490 P
-499 QQQQK
+499 QK
-504 MIITKKPSQDGQES
+504 MIITKKPALQAQGQDS
-518 ETTMFLHTLANA
+518 ETTMLLHTLANA

-536 IGVQEAAPAPVPVQ
+536 IGVQEPVSTPVSIQ
-550 ETTTPTRQ
+550 EATPTRQ
-558 LSFPKTVSLNQFLNA
+558 ISLPKTVSLNQFLNA
-573 NKASGAT
+573 NKAG
-580 PTIITSQSLNTSTQG
+580 TSTLITNQSQQA
-595 TLLKGA
+595 TVLKTTGLS

-609 SVGGTSQPQIVT
+609 SVGGNSQTQIVT
-621 LVKTSQG
+621 LVKTNQG
-628 MMATTM
+628 MMATM
-634 PKVNLIQSKPGTTTL
+634 PKMNLLQSKPGTATL
-649 QGTPKGIPQGA
+649 QTTSKGIPQGA
-660 TIVKLVNQPGTP
+660 TIVKLVNQPGQP
-672 GQKMLTTMKTISS
+672 GQKMLTTMKTIQS
-685 PNIQTIQTSKPM
+685 PNIQTIHTSKP
-697 SPNIG
+697 SIG
-702 TPGNKPQTIVITKPG
+702 TPGNKTIVITKPG
-717 IGGNRGT
+717 IGGNRAT
-724 TQQILVVT
+724 TQQILVMT
-732 CSSNLRPAHSMTTTL
+732 SSSNLRPAQSMTTTL
-747 AGQSGVTTSTG
+747 AGQSTGVTSSAAG
-758 GPVRMVVV
+758 GPVRMVYM

-798 AGSNF
+798 AGTNF

-817 IYLPSSSSQIIRPT
+817 IYLPSSSSAQIIRPGT
-831 ILQGAPGTV
+831 ILQQGMQGTV
-840 TTSSPQMVVLS
+840 TTSSPQRLVLQ

-866 QQQHFVQQQQH
+866 QHPD
-877 VIVSSVSEQQHG
+877 
-889 VIMSQQESEQRLKWE
+889 
-904 QHQQQQN
+904 N
-911 QMQHLG
+911 Q
-917 QQQQQQQRKYLFLQ
+917 
-931 L
+931 

>member
-1 MMDTKLSDDNCPVY
+1 MDNLSDDNCPVY
-15 RWRRIDDPTGP
+15 RWRRIDEPAGP

-66 WFVPS
+66 WFIPQ

-116 EWKRLKPKPPRFGN
+116 EWKRLKPKPPRFGS

-160 TKPTPSYKYLDDF
+160 TRPAPSYKYLDDF
-173 YTLELKTGHS
+173 YTLELKSGHA

-204 CTWTDEYKNTKL
+204 CSWTDEYKNTKL

-264 MFIFGGWVPILKDET
+264 MFIFGGWVPILKDES
-279 RSLHEKEW
+279 RSMHEKEW

-311 DDFLPK
+311 EEYLPK

-323 ASVIN
+323 AAVIN
-328 SRMYI
+328 NRMFI

-363 PGRIQLVRAATNN
+363 PGRIQLVRAATHN

-382 GHAIADSYILQI
+382 GHPIADSYILQI

-407 PPPVPIPAPT
+407 APIPT
-417 PPQAATAMSEGP
+417 PAIVPPMSDGP

-444 PAVTTMQHIIPVA
+444 PAVTSMPQIFPVS
-457 AARSEVPCLA
+457 AARAEAPSLV

-473 IIQQNQS
+473 IIQQNPKTIS
-480 QQLIQQQQVH
+480 S
-490 QQQVHQQQP
+490 P
-499 QQQQK
+499 QK
-504 MIITKKPSQDGQES
+504 MIITKKPALQTQGQDS
-518 ETTMFLHTLANA
+518 ETTMLLHTLANA

-536 IGVQEAAPAPVPVQ
+536 IGVQEPVSTPVSIQ
-550 ETTTPTRQ
+550 EATPTRQ
-558 LSFPKTVSLNQFLNA
+558 ISLPKTVSLNQFLNA
-573 NKASGAT
+573 NKAG
-580 PTIITSQSLNTSTQG
+580 TSTLITNQSQQA
-595 TLLKGA
+595 TVLKTTGLS

-609 SVGGTSQPQIVT
+609 SVGGNSQTQIVT
-621 LVKTSQG
+621 LVKTNQG
-628 MMATTM
+628 MMATM
-634 PKVNLIQSKPGTTTL
+634 PKMNLLQSKPGTATL
-649 QGTPKGIPQGA
+649 QTTSKGIPQGA
-660 TIVKLVNQPGTP
+660 TIVKLVNQPGQP
-672 GQKMLTTMKTISS
+672 GQKMLTTMKTIQS
-685 PNIQTIQTSKPM
+685 PNIQTIHTSKP
-697 SPNIG
+697 SIG
-702 TPGNKPQTIVITKPG
+702 TPGNKTIVITKPG
-717 IGGNRGT
+717 IGGNRAT
-724 TQQILVVT
+724 TQQILVMT
-732 CSSNLRPAHSMTTTL
+732 CSSNLRPAQSMTTTL
-747 AGQSGVTTSTG
+747 AGQSTGVTSSAAG
-758 GPVRMVVV
+758 GPVRMVYM

-798 AGSNF
+798 AGTNF

-817 IYLPSSSSQIIRPT
+817 IYLPSSSSAQIIRPGT
-831 ILQGAPGTV
+831 ILQQGMQGTV
-840 TTSSPQMVVLS
+840 TTSSPQRLVLQ

-866 QQQHFVQQQQH
+866 QQHPD
-877 VIVSSVSEQQHG
+877 
-889 VIMSQQESEQRLKWE
+889 
-904 QHQQQQN
+904 N
-911 QMQHLG
+911 Q
-917 QQQQQQQRKYLFLQ
+917 
-931 L
+931 

>member
-1 MMDTKLSDDNCPVY
+1 MDNLSDDNCPVY
-15 RWRRIDDPTGP
+15 RWRRIDEPAGP

-66 WFVPS
+66 WFIPQ

-116 EWKRLKPKPPRFGN
+116 EWKRLKPKPPRFGS

-160 TKPTPSYKYLDDF
+160 TRPAPSYKYLDDF
-173 YTLELKTGHS
+173 YTLELKSGHA

-204 CTWTDEYKNTKL
+204 CSWTDEYKNTKL

-264 MFIFGGWVPILKDET
+264 MFIFGGWVPILKDES
-279 RSLHEKEW
+279 RSMHEKEW

-311 DDFLPK
+311 EEYLPK

-323 ASVIN
+323 AAVIN
-328 SRMYI
+328 NRMFI

-363 PGRIQLVRAATNN
+363 PGRIQLVRAATHN

-382 GHAIADSYILQI
+382 GHPIADSYILQI

-407 PPPVPIPAPT
+407 APPIPT
-417 PPQAATAMSEGP
+417 PAIVPPMSDGP

-444 PAVTTMQHIIPVA
+444 PAVTSMPQIFPVS
-457 AARSEVPCLA
+457 AARAEVPSLV

-473 IIQQNQS
+473 IIQQNPKTIS
-480 QQLIQQQQVH
+480 S
-490 QQQVHQQQP
+490 P
-499 QQQQK
+499 QK
-504 MIITKKPSQDGQES
+504 MIITKKPALQTQGQDS
-518 ETTMFLHTLANA
+518 ETTMLLHTLANA

-536 IGVQEAAPAPVPVQ
+536 IGVQEPVSTPVSIQ
-550 ETTTPTRQ
+550 EATPTRQ
-558 LSFPKTVSLNQFLNA
+558 ISLPKTVSLNQFLNA
-573 NKASGAT
+573 NKAG
-580 PTIITSQSLNTSTQG
+580 TSTLITNQSQQA
-595 TLLKGA
+595 TVLKTTGLS

-609 SVGGTSQPQIVT
+609 SVGGNSQTQIVT
-621 LVKTSQG
+621 LVKTNQG
-628 MMATTM
+628 MMATM
-634 PKVNLIQSKPGTTTL
+634 PKMNLLQSKPGTATL
-649 QGTPKGIPQGA
+649 QTTSKGIPQGA
-660 TIVKLVNQPGTP
+660 TIVKLVNQPGQP
-672 GQKMLTTMKTISS
+672 GQKMLTTMKTIQS
-685 PNIQTIQTSKPM
+685 PNIQTIHTSKP
-697 SPNIG
+697 SIG
-702 TPGNKPQTIVITKPG
+702 TPGNKTIVITKPG
-717 IGGNRGT
+717 IGGNRAT
-724 TQQILVVT
+724 TQQILVMT
-732 CSSNLRPAHSMTTTL
+732 CSSNLRPAQSMTTTL
-747 AGQSGVTTSTG
+747 ASQSTGVTSSAAG
-758 GPVRMVVV
+758 GPVRMVYM

-798 AGSNF
+798 AGTNF

-817 IYLPSSSSQIIRPT
+817 IYLPSSSSAQIIRPGT
-831 ILQGAPGTV
+831 ILQQGMQGTV
-840 TTSSPQMVVLS
+840 TTSSPQRLVLQ

-866 QQQHFVQQQQH
+866 QQQQH
-877 VIVSSVSEQQHG
+877 PD
-889 VIMSQQESEQRLKWE
+889 
-904 QHQQQQN
+904 N
-911 QMQHLG
+911 Q
-917 QQQQQQQRKYLFLQ
+917 
-931 L
+931 

>member
-1 MMDTKLSDDNCPVY
+1 MDNLSDDNCPVY
-15 RWRRIDDPTGP
+15 RWRRIDEPAGP

-66 WFVPS
+66 WFIPQ

-116 EWKRLKPKPPRFGN
+116 EWKRLKPKPPRFGS

-160 TKPTPSYKYLDDF
+160 TRPAPSYKYLDDF
-173 YTLELKTGHS
+173 YTLELKSGHA

-204 CTWTDEYKNTKL
+204 CSWTDEYKNTKL

-264 MFIFGGWVPILKDET
+264 MFIFGGWVPILKDES
-279 RSLHEKEW
+279 RSMHEKEW

-311 DDFLPK
+311 EEYLPK

-323 ASVIN
+323 AAVIN
-328 SRMYI
+328 NRMFI

-363 PGRIQLVRAATNN
+363 PGRIQLVRAATHN

-382 GHAIADSYILQI
+382 GHPIADSYILQI

-407 PPPVPIPAPT
+407 APPIPT
-417 PPQAATAMSEGP
+417 PAIVPPMSDGP

-444 PAVTTMQHIIPVA
+444 PAVTSMPQIFPVS
-457 AARSEVPCLA
+457 AARAEVPSLV

-473 IIQQNQS
+473 IIQQNPKTIS
-480 QQLIQQQQVH
+480 S
-490 QQQVHQQQP
+490 P
-499 QQQQK
+499 QK
-504 MIITKKPSQDGQES
+504 MIITKKPALQAQGQDS
-518 ETTMFLHTLANA
+518 ETTMLLHTLANA

-536 IGVQEAAPAPVPVQ
+536 IGVQEPVSTPVSIQ
-550 ETTTPTRQ
+550 EATPTRQ
-558 LSFPKTVSLNQFLNA
+558 ISLPKTVSLNQFLNA
-573 NKASGAT
+573 NKAG
-580 PTIITSQSLNTSTQG
+580 TSTLITNQSQQA
-595 TLLKGA
+595 TVLKTTGLS

-609 SVGGTSQPQIVT
+609 SVGGNSQTQIVT
-621 LVKTSQG
+621 LVKTNQG
-628 MMATTM
+628 MMATM
-634 PKVNLIQSKPGTTTL
+634 PKMNLLQSKPGTATL
-649 QGTPKGIPQGA
+649 QTTSKGIPQGA
-660 TIVKLVNQPGTP
+660 TIVKLVNQPGQP
-672 GQKMLTTMKTISS
+672 GQKMLTTMKTIQS
-685 PNIQTIQTSKPM
+685 PNIQTIHTSKP
-697 SPNIG
+697 SIG
-702 TPGNKPQTIVITKPG
+702 TPGNKTIVITKPG
-717 IGGNRGT
+717 IGGNRAT
-724 TQQILVVT
+724 TQQILVMT
-732 CSSNLRPAHSMTTTL
+732 CSSNLRPAQSMTTTL
-747 AGQSGVTTSTG
+747 AGQSTGVTSSAAG
-758 GPVRMVVV
+758 GPVRMVYM

-798 AGSNF
+798 AGTNF

-817 IYLPSSSSQIIRPT
+817 IYLPSSSSAQIIRPGT
-831 ILQGAPGTV
+831 ILQQGMQGTV
-840 TTSSPQMVVLS
+840 TTSSPQRLVLQ

-866 QQQHFVQQQQH
+866 QQQHPD
-877 VIVSSVSEQQHG
+877 
-889 VIMSQQESEQRLKWE
+889 
-904 QHQQQQN
+904 N
-911 QMQHLG
+911 Q
-917 QQQQQQQRKYLFLQ
+917 
-931 L
+931 

>member
-1 MMDTKLSDDNCPVY
+1 MMDKLSDDNCPVY
-15 RWRRIDDPTGP
+15 RWRRIDDPAGP

-66 WFVPS
+66 WFIPT

-116 EWKRLKPKPPRFGN
+116 EWKRLKPKPPRFGS

-173 YTLELKTGHS
+173 YTLELKSGHT

-204 CTWTDEYKNTKL
+204 CSWTDEYKNTKL

-264 MFIFGGWVPILKDET
+264 MFIFGGWVPILKDES

-382 GHAIADSYILQI
+382 GHPIADSYILQI

-407 PPPVPIPAPT
+407 AAPPTPTPVPT
-417 PPQAATAMSEGP
+417 PPQPAMSDGP
-429 PPAKMARLSTETPVT
+429 TPAKMARLSTETPVT
-444 PAVTTMQHIIPVA
+444 PAVSSMPHVIPVS
-457 AARSEVPCLA
+457 AARSEVPSLA

-473 IIQQNQS
+473 IIQQS
-480 QQLIQQQQVH
+480 PKIMSS
-490 QQQVHQQQP
+490 P
-499 QQQQK
+499 QK
-504 MIITKKPSQDGQES
+504 MIITKKPQPGQES
-518 ETTMFLHTLANA
+518 ETTMLLHTLANA

-536 IGVQEAAPAPVPVQ
+536 IGVQEASPAPVSIQ
-550 ETTTPTRQ
+550 ESTPTRQ
-558 LSFPKTVSLNQFLNA
+558 ISLPKTVSLNQFLNA
-573 NKASGAT
+573 NKAAGGT
-580 PTIITSQSLNTSTQG
+580 PTIISSQSINTSTQG
-595 TLLKGA
+595 TVLKTGLSQA

-634 PKVNLIQSKPGTTTL
+634 PKMNLLQSKPGTTTI
-649 QGTPKGIPQGA
+649 QGGPKVIPQGA
-660 TIVKLVNQPGTP
+660 TIVKLVNQPGQP
-672 GQKMLTTMKTISS
+672 GQKVLTTMKTISS
-685 PNIQTIQTSKPM
+685 PNIQTIQTSKAM

-747 AGQSGVTTSTG
+747 AGQSPGVMTSSSTG
-758 GPVRMVVV
+758 GPMRMVVV
-766 SSAGSSST
+766 SSAGGSST

-817 IYLPSSSSQIIRPT
+817 IYLPSSSSQIIRPGT
-831 ILQGAPGTV
+831 ILQGSPGTV

-851 RPKQQIQQVQIQQQQ
+851 RPKQQIQQVQIQQQHPEDQ
-866 QQQHFVQQQQH
+866 Q
-877 VIVSSVSEQQHG
+877 
-889 VIMSQQESEQRLKWE
+889 
-904 QHQQQQN
+904 
-911 QMQHLG
+911 
-917 QQQQQQQRKYLFLQ
+917 
-931 L
+931 

>member
-1 MMDTKLSDDNCPVY
+1 MDNLSDDNCPVY
-15 RWRRIDDPTGP
+15 RWRRIDEPAGP

-66 WFVPS
+66 WFIPQ

-116 EWKRLKPKPPRFGN
+116 EWKRLKPKPPRFGS

-160 TKPTPSYKYLDDF
+160 TRPAPSYKYLDDF
-173 YTLELKTGHS
+173 YTLELKSGHA

-204 CTWTDEYKNTKL
+204 CSWTDEYKNTKL

-264 MFIFGGWVPILKDET
+264 MFIFGGWVPILKDES
-279 RSLHEKEW
+279 RSMHEKEW

-311 DDFLPK
+311 EEYLPK

-323 ASVIN
+323 AAVIN
-328 SRMYI
+328 NRMFI

-363 PGRIQLVRAATNN
+363 PGRIQLVRAATHN

-382 GHAIADSYILQI
+382 GHPIADSYILQI

-407 PPPVPIPAPT
+407 APPIPT
-417 PPQAATAMSEGP
+417 PAIVPPMSDGP

-444 PAVTTMQHIIPVA
+444 PAVTSMSQIFPVS
-457 AARSEVPCLA
+457 AARAEAPSLV
-467 NTPKAM
+467 NTPKAV
-473 IIQQNQS
+473 IIQQNPKTIS
-480 QQLIQQQQVH
+480 S
-490 QQQVHQQQP
+490 P
-499 QQQQK
+499 QK
-504 MIITKKPSQDGQES
+504 MIITKKPALQTQGQDS
-518 ETTMFLHTLANA
+518 ETTMLLHTLANA

-536 IGVQEAAPAPVPVQ
+536 IGVQEPVSTPVSIQ
-550 ETTTPTRQ
+550 EATPTRQ
-558 LSFPKTVSLNQFLNA
+558 ISLPKTVSLNQFLNA
-573 NKASGAT
+573 NKAG
-580 PTIITSQSLNTSTQG
+580 TSTLITNQSQQA
-595 TLLKGA
+595 TVLKTTGLS

-609 SVGGTSQPQIVT
+609 SVGGNSQTQIVT
-621 LVKTSQG
+621 LVKTNQG
-628 MMATTM
+628 MMATM
-634 PKVNLIQSKPGTTTL
+634 PKMNLLQSKPGTATL
-649 QGTPKGIPQGA
+649 QTTSKGIPQGA
-660 TIVKLVNQPGTP
+660 TIVKLVNQPGQP
-672 GQKMLTTMKTISS
+672 GQKMLTTMKTIQS
-685 PNIQTIQTSKPM
+685 PNIQTIHTSKP
-697 SPNIG
+697 SIG
-702 TPGNKPQTIVITKPG
+702 TPGNKTIVITKPG
-717 IGGNRGT
+717 IGGNRAT
-724 TQQILVVT
+724 TQQILVMT
-732 CSSNLRPAHSMTTTL
+732 CSSNLRPAQSMTTTL
-747 AGQSGVTTSTG
+747 AGQSTGVTSSAAG
-758 GPVRMVVV
+758 GPVRMVYM

-798 AGSNF
+798 AGTNF

-817 IYLPSSSSQIIRPT
+817 IYLPSSSSAQIIRPGT
-831 ILQGAPGTV
+831 ILQQGMQGTV
-840 TTSSPQMVVLS
+840 TTSSPQRLVLQ

-866 QQQHFVQQQQH
+866 QQHPD
-877 VIVSSVSEQQHG
+877 
-889 VIMSQQESEQRLKWE
+889 
-904 QHQQQQN
+904 N
-911 QMQHLG
+911 Q
-917 QQQQQQQRKYLFLQ
+917 
-931 L
+931 

>member
-1 MMDTKLSDDNCPVY
+1 MDNLTDDNCPVY
-15 RWRRIDDPTGP
+15 RWRRIDEPAGP

-66 WFVPS
+66 WFIPQ

-116 EWKRLKPKPPRFGN
+116 EWKRLKPKPPRFGS

-160 TKPTPSYKYLDDF
+160 AKPAPSYKYLDDF
-173 YTLELKTGHS
+173 YTLELKGGHA

-204 CTWTDEYKNTKL
+204 CSWTDEYKNTKL

-264 MFIFGGWVPILKDET
+264 MFIFGGWVPILKDES
-279 RSLHEKEW
+279 RSMHEKEW

-299 EMTWEDLSVEVT
+299 EMTWEDLSIEVT
-311 DDFLPK
+311 EEYLPK

-323 ASVIN
+323 AAVIN
-328 SRMYI
+328 SRMFI

-363 PGRIQLVRAATNN
+363 PGRIQLVRAATHN

-382 GHAIADSYILQI
+382 GHPIADSYILQI

-407 PPPVPIPAPT
+407 APPTPT
-417 PPQAATAMSEGP
+417 VAAVPPQAAAMSDGP
-429 PPAKMARLSTETPVT
+429 TPAKMARLTTETPVT
-444 PAVTTMQHIIPVA
+444 PAVTSMPQMIPVS
-457 AARSEVPCLA
+457 AARAEVPCLA

-473 IIQQNQS
+473 IIQQS
-480 QQLIQQQQVH
+480 PKIISS
-490 QQQVHQQQP
+490 P
-499 QQQQK
+499 QK
-504 MIITKKPSQDGQES
+504 MIITKKPAQQAGQES
-518 ETTMFLHTLANA
+518 ETTMLLHTLANA

-536 IGVQEAAPAPVPVQ
+536 IGVQEPTPAPVSIQ
-550 ETTTPTRQ
+550 ESTPTRQ
-558 LSFPKTVSLNQFLNA
+558 ISLPKTVSLNQFLNA
-573 NKASGAT
+573 NKAAGGTS
-580 PTIITSQSLNTSTQG
+580 TIISSQSLNTSTQQG
-595 TLLKGA
+595 TVLKTTGLSTA

-609 SVGGTSQPQIVT
+609 GVGGTSQPQIVT

-634 PKVNLIQSKPGTTTL
+634 PKMNIIQGKPGTTTL
-649 QGTPKGIPQGA
+649 QAAPKGIPQGA
-660 TIVKLVNQPGTP
+660 TIVKLVNQPGQP
-672 GQKMLTTMKTISS
+672 GQKVLTTMKTIQS

-717 IGGNRGT
+717 IGGNRAT

-747 AGQSGVTTSTG
+747 AGQSTGVTSSSAG

-766 SSAGSSST
+766 SSAGASST

-798 AGSNF
+798 AGTNF

-817 IYLPSSSSQIIRPT
+817 IYLPSSSSQLIRPGT
-831 ILQGAPGTV
+831 ILQGGQGTV
-840 TTSSPQMVVLS
+840 TTSSPQMVVLQ
-851 RPKQQIQQVQIQQQQ
+851 RPKQQIQQVQIQQ
-866 QQQHFVQQQQH
+866 HH
-877 VIVSSVSEQQHG
+877 PE
-889 VIMSQQESEQRLKWE
+889 
-904 QHQQQQN
+904 N
-911 QMQHLG
+911 Q
-917 QQQQQQQRKYLFLQ
+917 
-931 L
+931 

>member
-1 MMDTKLSDDNCPVY
+1 MDNLSDDNCPVY
-15 RWRRIDDPTGP
+15 RWRRIDEPAGP

-66 WFVPS
+66 WFIPQ

-116 EWKRLKPKPPRFGN
+116 EWKRLKPKPPRFGS

-160 TKPTPSYKYLDDF
+160 TRPAPSYKYLDDF
-173 YTLELKTGHS
+173 YTLELKSGHA

-204 CTWTDEYKNTKL
+204 CSWTDEYKNTKL

-264 MFIFGGWVPILKDET
+264 MFIFGGWVPILKDES
-279 RSLHEKEW
+279 RSMHEKEW

-311 DDFLPK
+311 EEYLPK

-323 ASVIN
+323 AAVIN
-328 SRMYI
+328 NRMFI

-363 PGRIQLVRAATNN
+363 PGRIQLVRAATHN

-382 GHAIADSYILQI
+382 GHPIADSYILQI

-407 PPPVPIPAPT
+407 APPIPT
-417 PPQAATAMSEGP
+417 PAIVPPMSDGP

-444 PAVTTMQHIIPVA
+444 PAVTSMPQIFPVS
-457 AARSEVPCLA
+457 AARAEAPSLV
-467 NTPKAM
+467 NTPKAV
-473 IIQQNQS
+473 IIQQNPKTIS
-480 QQLIQQQQVH
+480 S
-490 QQQVHQQQP
+490 P
-499 QQQQK
+499 QK
-504 MIITKKPSQDGQES
+504 MIITKKPALQAQGQDS
-518 ETTMFLHTLANA
+518 ETTMLLHTLANA

-536 IGVQEAAPAPVPVQ
+536 IGVQEPVSTPVSIQ
-550 ETTTPTRQ
+550 EATPTRQ
-558 LSFPKTVSLNQFLNA
+558 ISLPKTVSLNQFLNA
-573 NKASGAT
+573 NKAG
-580 PTIITSQSLNTSTQG
+580 TSTLITNPSQQA
-595 TLLKGA
+595 TVLKTTGLS

-609 SVGGTSQPQIVT
+609 SVGGNSQTQIVT
-621 LVKTSQG
+621 LVKTNQG
-628 MMATTM
+628 MMATM
-634 PKVNLIQSKPGTTTL
+634 PKMNLLQSKPGTATL
-649 QGTPKGIPQGA
+649 QTTSKGIPQGA
-660 TIVKLVNQPGTP
+660 TIVKLVNQPGQP
-672 GQKMLTTMKTISS
+672 GQKMLTTMKTIQS
-685 PNIQTIQTSKPM
+685 PNIQTIHTSKP
-697 SPNIG
+697 SIG
-702 TPGNKPQTIVITKPG
+702 TPGNKTIVITKPG
-717 IGGNRGT
+717 IGGNRAT
-724 TQQILVVT
+724 TQQILVMT
-732 CSSNLRPAHSMTTTL
+732 CSSNLRPAQSMTTTL
-747 AGQSGVTTSTG
+747 AGQSTGVTSSAAG
-758 GPVRMVVV
+758 GPVRMVYM

-798 AGSNF
+798 AGTNF

-817 IYLPSSSSQIIRPT
+817 IYLPSSSSAQIIRPGT
-831 ILQGAPGTV
+831 ILQQGMQGTV
-840 TTSSPQMVVLS
+840 TTSSPQRLVLQ

-866 QQQHFVQQQQH
+866 QQQHPD
-877 VIVSSVSEQQHG
+877 
-889 VIMSQQESEQRLKWE
+889 
-904 QHQQQQN
+904 N
-911 QMQHLG
+911 Q
-917 QQQQQQQRKYLFLQ
+917 
-931 L
+931 

>member
-1 MMDTKLSDDNCPVY
+1 MDNLSDDNCPVY
-15 RWRRIDDPTGP
+15 RWRRIDEPAGP

-66 WFVPS
+66 WFIPQ

-116 EWKRLKPKPPRFGN
+116 EWKRLKPKPPRFGS

-160 TKPTPSYKYLDDF
+160 TRPAPSYKYLDDF
-173 YTLELKTGHS
+173 YTLELKSGHA

-204 CTWTDEYKNTKL
+204 CSWTDEYKNTKL

-264 MFIFGGWVPILKDET
+264 MFIFGGWVPILKDES
-279 RSLHEKEW
+279 RSMHEKEW

-311 DDFLPK
+311 EEYLPK

-323 ASVIN
+323 AAVIN
-328 SRMYI
+328 NRMFI

-363 PGRIQLVRAATNN
+363 PGRIQLVRAATHN

-382 GHAIADSYILQI
+382 GHPIADSYILQI

-407 PPPVPIPAPT
+407 APPIPT
-417 PPQAATAMSEGP
+417 PAIVPPMSDGP

-444 PAVTTMQHIIPVA
+444 PAVTSMPQIFPVS
-457 AARSEVPCLA
+457 AARAEVPSLV

-473 IIQQNQS
+473 IIQQNPKTIS
-480 QQLIQQQQVH
+480 S
-490 QQQVHQQQP
+490 P
-499 QQQQK
+499 QK
-504 MIITKKPSQDGQES
+504 MIITKKPALQAQGQDS
-518 ETTMFLHTLANA
+518 ETTMLLHTLANA

-536 IGVQEAAPAPVPVQ
+536 IGVQEPVSTPVSIQ
-550 ETTTPTRQ
+550 EATPTRQ
-558 LSFPKTVSLNQFLNA
+558 ISLPKTVSLNQFLNA
-573 NKASGAT
+573 NKAG
-580 PTIITSQSLNTSTQG
+580 TSTLITNQSQQA
-595 TLLKGA
+595 TVLKTTGLS

-609 SVGGTSQPQIVT
+609 SVGGNSQTQIVT
-621 LVKTSQG
+621 LVKTNQG
-628 MMATTM
+628 MMATM
-634 PKVNLIQSKPGTTTL
+634 PKMNLLQSKPGTATL
-649 QGTPKGIPQGA
+649 QTTSKGIPQGA
-660 TIVKLVNQPGTP
+660 TIVKLVNQPGQP
-672 GQKMLTTMKTISS
+672 GQKMLTTMKTIQS
-685 PNIQTIQTSKPM
+685 PNIQTIHTSKP
-697 SPNIG
+697 SIG
-702 TPGNKPQTIVITKPG
+702 TPGNKTIVITKPG
-717 IGGNRGT
+717 IGGNRAT
-724 TQQILVVT
+724 TQQILVMT
-732 CSSNLRPAHSMTTTL
+732 CSSNLRPAQSMTTTL
-747 AGQSGVTTSTG
+747 AGQSTGVTSSAAG
-758 GPVRMVVV
+758 GPVRMVYM

-798 AGSNF
+798 AGTNF

-817 IYLPSSSSQIIRPT
+817 IYLPSSSSAQIIRPGT
-831 ILQGAPGTV
+831 ILQQGMQGTV
-840 TTSSPQMVVLS
+840 TTSSPQRLVLQ

-866 QQQHFVQQQQH
+866 QQHPD
-877 VIVSSVSEQQHG
+877 
-889 VIMSQQESEQRLKWE
+889 
-904 QHQQQQN
+904 N
-911 QMQHLG
+911 Q
-917 QQQQQQQRKYLFLQ
+917 
-931 L
+931 